1 VHPLAVID
9 HRPWRLPKRPWIMV
23 QVWRDLLFAHWN
35 LPAAA
40 IRRLVPQQL
49 ELDTFDGWAWV
60 TITPFHMSV
69 RLRGLPPFPGMLDFP
84 ELNCRTYVTAD
95 GKPGIYFFS
104 LDTANRAAVWGARTF
119 YRLPYFHA
127 RMQIEK
133 ENDSISYSSKRGDAL
148 WRGTYT
154 PTSAPRRAEPG
165 SLDYFLAERYCLYT
179 IWKGRTYRG
188 EIHHVPWPLQAASVR
203 IQENSIARTAGI
215 ELPDTPSAVS
225 FARELEVLI
234 WPLERTGHFEY

>member
-1 VHPLAVID
+1 MNPLSIVD
-9 HRPWRLPKRPWIMV
+9 HRPWPLPKRPWIMV

-40 IRRLVPQQL
+40 IRGLVPQQL

-60 TITPFHMSV
+60 SITPFHMSV

-84 ELNCRTYVTAD
+84 ELNCRTYVTAQ

-119 YRLPYFHA
+119 YHLPYFHA

-165 SLDYFLAERYCLYT
+165 SLDYPSRPLAATSRF
-179 IWKGRTYRG
+179 
-188 EIHHVPWPLQAASVR
+188 P
-203 IQENSIARTAGI
+203 ENPRKQHRPDGKHRTARYSQRRFVRPRVRG
-215 ELPDTPSAVS
+215 PDLAP
-225 FARELEVLI
+225 
-234 WPLERTGHFEY
+234 